1 MSKELFCPN
10 PNCPLYRVSTQD
22 NVVKFGSYKTKKGE
36 RGRFR
41 CTKCGETF
49 SERAMTDLYGLHAD
63 KKKVDQ
69 VIKQI
74 KGGKSLR
81 QISREMGMKLDTV
94 RYWRDRFLNQGSI
107 PTVKGKKYN
116 RLVLKRRH
124 ILRSSPQASVGGKRG
139 KSTMAL
145 DAASKEVLERAK
157 SDGVKF
163 ILLQFID
170 ILGMMKC
177 VAIPLE
183 RLQDVLE
190 KGLWFDGS
198 SIQGFVRICESDMI
212 LCPDPLTYQVIPW
225 KVEGRKSARFI
236 CDVHTPEGKPFDGD
250 PRSILKRALAESN
263 KLGYEFNTGPEV
275 EFYLFKR
282 ENGKITTDPH
292 DIGGYFD
299 YPARD
304 LASEVREDIVFALE
318 AMGMI
323 SEMSHHE
330 VGPGQHEIDVRYSDA
345 LSSADNTITLKYV
358 IKSIASMHGLYAS
371 FMPKPLYG
379 QAGSGM
385 HVHQSLFDKKGKNL
399 FFDKNDKYKLSELAY
414 QYLAGQLSHAK
425 ALTAIVAPTV
435 NSYKRLVS
443 GYEAPVYICW
453 GQVNRSA
460 LIRIPRYSPGREKS
474 TRMELRCPD
483 PSCNPY
489 LAFAAM
495 LKTGLEGIKKGMKP
509 PKPVEEDVYKL
520 GASQLE
526 EKKIDMLP
534 FSIKRAIEEL
544 KEDEVVKEALGKH
557 TFENFYA
564 AKQKEF
570 DDYRMQITPW
580 ELDKYLEAL

>member
-1 MSKELFCPN
+1 MSKDPFCPN
-10 PNCPLYRVSTQD
+10 PKCPLYRVSGKG
-22 NVVKFGSYKTKKGE
+22 NIVKFGSYRSKQGE
-36 RGRFR
+36 RSRFK
-41 CTKCGETF
+41 CTHCSETF
-49 SERAMTDLYGLHAD
+49 SERALTGLYGLHAD
-63 KKKVDQ
+63 KKKVDS

-74 KGGKSLR
+74 ERGKSLR
-81 QISREMGMKLDTV
+81 QISRETGIKLDTI
-94 RYWRDRFLNQGSI
+94 RYWRDRFLKQGSI
-107 PTVKGKKYN
+107 ETKQGSKYN
-116 RLVLKRRH
+116 RPILKRRE
-124 ILRSSPQASVGGKRG
+124 SA
-139 KSTMAL
+139 MAL
-145 DAASKEVLERAK
+145 DTASKEVLARAK
-157 SDGVKF
+157 ADGVKF
-163 ILLQFID
+163 ILLQFTD

-177 VAIPLE
+177 VAIPLD

-190 KGLWFDGS
+190 KGIWFDGS
-198 SIQGFVRICESDMI
+198 SIEGFVRICESDMI
-212 LCPDPLTYQVIPW
+212 LRPDPLTYQVIPW

-236 CDVHTPEGKPFDGD
+236 CDVHTPEGRPFEGD
-250 PRSILKRALAESN
+250 PRSILKRVLAGAN

-275 EFYLFKR
+275 EFYLLKR

-304 LASEVREDIVFALE
+304 LASEVREDIIFALE

-330 VGPGQHEIDVRYSDA
+330 VGPGQHEIDVRFSDA

-358 IKSIASMHGLYAS
+358 IKSIANMHGLYAS
-371 FMPKPLYG
+371 FMPKPLFG

-399 FFDKNDKYKLSELAY
+399 FFDKTDKYKLSALAY
-414 QYLAGQLSHAK
+414 NYLAGQLAHAK

-474 TRMELRCPD
+474 TRVELRCPD

-495 LKTGLEGIKKGMKP
+495 LRTGLEGVKKGMNP

-520 GASQLE
+520 GALQLE

-544 KEDEVVKEALGKH
+544 KKDDVLKDALGKH
-557 TFENFYA
+557 TFDNFYE

-570 DDYRMQITPW
+570 DDYRMQVTPW
-580 ELDKYLEAL
+580 EIDKYLEAL